1 MAVLC
6 LFLLLSWK
14 EDLWKEIYLLSI
26 FYLQVD
32 TGFLLW
38 VPENWNDSSIEPKML
53 LWRNSESFTPF
64 WPIVSLIQC
73 ATWSPKNLA
82 GPRCS
87 ETVRSDPGLW
97 ANTENET
104 APIETFHSAT
114 GLVLRRPRQ
123 TTLAVYSWVSCL
135 RLWARWCLSFTPLSS
150 SPSWYCI
157 RSSVLPVFPCPYRF
171 RTHHQDAGTQP
182 SSSDT

>member
-26 FYLQVD
+26 FCLQVD

-53 LWRNSESFTPF
+53 LWRNSESSTPF
-64 WPIVSLIQC
+64 WPIVSLNQC
-73 ATWSPKNLA
+73 ATRSPKNLA

-97 ANTENET
+97 ANRENET
-104 APIETFHSAT
+104 APTETFHSVTDRT
-114 GLVLRRPRQ
+114 GPPSPRQ
-123 TTLAVYSWVSCL
+123 TILAVYSWVSCL
-135 RLWARWCLSFTPLSS
+135 QLWARWRLSLTPLSS
-150 SPSWYCI
+150 SPSW
-157 RSSVLPVFPCPYRF
+157 
-171 RTHHQDAGTQP
+171 
-182 SSSDT
+182 